1 MEGTV
6 HSTILA
12 SVKTEDH
19 VLITPLVN
27 VLINT
32 LALNVAFT
40 ITVSIPTVIK
50 LPRGVSIM
58 RNPSLVNANQVS
70 VGRFV
75 LLL

>member
-6 HSTILA
+6 HSTILV
-12 SVKTEDH
+12 SVKMEDH

-27 VLINT
+27 VLIHT
-32 LALNVAFT
+32 LVLNVAFT

-50 LPRGVSIM
+50 LLRGVSIM

-70 VGRFV
+70 VVRFV